1 MPIEHEYSRVIHH
14 GGRSYFATTTMS
26 DIFIAHARDT
36 AERGDTELVPLL
48 HKGGVELLL
57 VGPLTRIAV
66 TEIEVGAATEDT
78 PLQPAPARSAAPV
91 TPVTPGAPA
100 TITPTSTSTST
111 RHRVAG

>member
-14 GGRSYFATTTMS
+14 GGRSFFATTTMS

-57 VGPLTRIAV
+57 IGPLTRVAV
-66 TEIEVGAATEDT
+66 TEIEVGSASENT
-78 PLQPAPARSAAPV
+78 PMQPAAVRPAALSVAA
-91 TPVTPGAPA
+91 A
-100 TITPTSTSTST
+100 T

>member
-14 GGRSYFATTTMS
+14 GGRSFFATSTMA

-57 VGPLTRIAV
+57 VGPLTRIAMS
-66 TEIEVGAATEDT
+66 EIEVGTALDEV
-78 PLQPAPARSAAPV
+78 PPPKSPRRLPAPASAGSSSSSAR
-91 TPVTPGAPA
+91 
-100 TITPTSTSTST
+100 

>member
-14 GGRSYFATTTMS
+14 GGRSFFATTTMS

-57 VGPLTRIAV
+57 IGPLTRVAV
-66 TEIEVGAATEDT
+66 SEIEVGTASEKT
-78 PLQPAPARSAAPV
+78 PIQPAPAH
-91 TPVTPGAPA
+91 PA
-100 TITPTSTSTST
+100 TPIMTPAA